1 MLSDDMKNKSKE
13 KIRKKIKKLL
23 PKMLV
28 EIIEDDIPSGLNV
41 QLIGPNLNISEFLP
55 LQDHAKE
62 FKGNNDI
69 KNTIL
74 ELGLDNPLFRKIR
87 GDGNCF
93 FRVAA
98 IQFIEKLLED
108 DIELDKFSIAKSRVI
123 IFLKELL
130 NVKIKCN
137 LETDNPKLEIALK
150 DVDSLKYVLK
160 KNISEILLEKF
171 VLEIKHTSKK
181 VAYRKLLD
189 FFQEKINSISGFD
202 IALVVFLRSW
212 ILQIYRDNLEV
223 YKNFIYDN
231 SAEGIL
237 KTFGLEAENVIIP
250 IVADTLECTVTIN
263 MVHTDYKT
271 KKTILLVE
279 KYTGLLGKKANE
291 DINLNMYFR
300 PGHYECLY
308 DRMFYKKYYKDIP
321 GFEDL

>member
-189 FFQEKINSISGFD
+189 FFQEKSHMTYYSNR
-202 IALVVFLRSW
+202 LVW
-212 ILQIYRDNLEV
+212 
-223 YKNFIYDN
+223 
-231 SAEGIL
+231 
-237 KTFGLEAENVIIP
+237 
-250 IVADTLECTVTIN
+250 
-263 MVHTDYKT
+263 
-271 KKTILLVE
+271 LL
-279 KYTGLLGKKANE
+279 
-291 DINLNMYFR
+291 M
-300 PGHYECLY
+300 
-308 DRMFYKKYYKDIP
+308 
-321 GFEDL
+321 